1 VDVKELNKREKII
14 VSIVAV
20 LLVGFLVNRFVLEPQ
35 SKNMKKLRKEL
46 ASLNE
51 QAASIG
57 PKLVDFNRL
66 SSELVQKKRQVAEL
80 EQALPQKAET
90 AEVIHKV
97 STQARSNG
105 LQVQQIRPQKVTVIR
120 TRGGKGGEFRQL
132 FINLGIR
139 GGYEQLGNFLA
150 GLEQQPFYVKV
161 AELHVSKREKR
172 EERLEIQLK
181 LEIVVRS

>member
-1 VDVKELNKREKII
+1 MKELSKREKII

-20 LLVGFLVNRFVLEPQ
+20 VLVGFLVNRFVLEPQ
-35 SKNMKKLRKEL
+35 GKKMKQLRKEL

-51 QAASIG
+51 QAAGIG

-66 SSELVQKKRQVAEL
+66 NSGLVKKKRQVAEL
-80 EQALPQKAET
+80 EQALPQKART

-97 STQARSNG
+97 STQARFNG
-105 LQVQQIRPQKVTVIR
+105 LQIQQIRQQKTTVLR
-120 TRGGKGGEFRQL
+120 SRGGKRGEFRQL

-139 GGYEQLGNFLA
+139 GRYEQLGDFLA

-172 EERLEIQLK
+172 EQRLEIQLK

>member
-1 VDVKELNKREKII
+1 MKELSKREKII

-20 LLVGFLVNRFVLEPQ
+20 VAVGFLVNRFVLEPQ
-35 SKNMKKLRKEL
+35 SKKMKQLRKEL

-66 SSELVQKKRQVAEL
+66 SSELVQKRGQVKDL

-105 LQVQQIRPQKVTVIR
+105 LQIQQIRPQRETVLR
-120 TRGGKGGEFRQL
+120 TRDGKRGDFRQL
-132 FINLGIR
+132 VLNLGISGR
-139 GGYEQLGNFLA
+139 YEQLGDFLA

-161 AELHVSKREKR
+161 AELHLSKKEKS

>member
-1 VDVKELNKREKII
+1 MKELNKREKII

-20 LLVGFLVNRFVLEPQ
+20 VPVAFLVNRFVLEPQ
-35 SKNMKKLRKEL
+35 SKKTKQLRKEL

-66 SSELVQKKRQVAEL
+66 NSELVQKKRQVAEL

-139 GGYEQLGNFLA
+139 GGYEQLGAFLA

>member
-1 VDVKELNKREKII
+1 MKELNKREKII

-20 LLVGFLVNRFVLEPQ
+20 VLVGFLVNRFVLEPQ
-35 SKNMKKLRKEL
+35 SKGMKQLRKEL

-90 AEVIHKV
+90 AEVIHLL
-97 STQARSNG
+97 STQARSTG
-105 LQVQQIRPQKVTVIR
+105 LQIQQIRPQKVTVIR
-120 TRGGKGGEFRQL
+120 TRGGKRGEFRQL

-139 GGYEQLGNFLA
+139 GGYEQLGDFLA

-172 EERLEIQLK
+172 GQRLEIQLK
-181 LEIVVRS
+181 LEIVVKS

>member
-1 VDVKELNKREKII
+1 VDVKELNTREKII

-20 LLVGFLVNRFVLEPQ
+20 VAVAFLVNRFVLEPQ
-35 SKNMKKLRKEL
+35 IKKMKQLRKEL

-51 QAASIG
+51 QEVSIG

-66 SSELVQKKRQVAEL
+66 NSELAQKKMQVEQL

-105 LQVQQIRPQKVTVIR
+105 LQVQQIRPQKVTVLR
-120 TRGGKGGEFRQL
+120 TRGGKGGEFRQF

-139 GGYEQLGNFLA
+139 GQYEQLGEFLA
-150 GLEQQPFYVKV
+150 GLEQQPFYVRV
-161 AELHVSKREKR
+161 AELHLSKREKR
-172 EERLEIQLK
+172 EQWLEIQLK

>member
-1 VDVKELNKREKII
+1 MKELNKREKII

-20 LLVGFLVNRFVLEPQ
+20 VLVGFLVNRFVLEPQ

-66 SSELVQKKRQVAEL
+66 SSELIQKKRQVEEL

-105 LQVQQIRPQKVTVIR
+105 LQVQQIRPQKVTVMR

-139 GGYEQLGNFLA
+139 GGYEQLGDFLA
-150 GLEQQPFYVKV
+150 GLDQQPFYVKV

>member
-1 VDVKELNKREKII
+1 MKELHKREKII
-14 VSIVAV
+14 VSIVALV
-20 LLVGFLVNRFVLEPQ
+20 LVGFLVNRFVLEPQ
-35 SKNMKKLRKEL
+35 SKGMKKLRNEL

-139 GGYEQLGNFLA
+139 GGYEQLGDFLA

-181 LEIVVRS
+181 LEIVVKS

>member
-1 VDVKELNKREKII
+1 VKELNKREKII

-20 LLVGFLVNRFVLEPQ
+20 VAVAFLVNRFVLEPQ
-35 SKNMKKLRKEL
+35 SKKMKQLRKEL

-51 QAASIG
+51 REASIG

-66 SSELVQKKRQVAEL
+66 SSELIQKKRQVVEL

-105 LQVQQIRPQKVTVIR
+105 LQIQQIRPQKETVLR
-120 TRGGKGGEFRQL
+120 TRDGKTGRFRQL
-132 FINLGIR
+132 LINLGIR
-139 GGYEQLGNFLA
+139 GGYEQLGEFLA
-150 GLEQQPFYVKV
+150 GLEQQPFHVKI
-161 AELHVSKREKR
+161 AELHLSKREKR
-172 EERLEIQLK
+172 EQQLEIQLK
-181 LEIVVRS
+181 LEVVVGS

>member
-1 VDVKELNKREKII
+1 MKELNKREKII
-14 VSIVAV
+14 VSIVSVVAV
-20 LLVGFLVNRFVLEPQ
+20 AFLVNRFVLEPQ
-35 SKNMKKLRKEL
+35 GKKTKQLRKEL

-66 SSELVQKKRQVAEL
+66 NSELVQKKRQVAEL

-105 LQVQQIRPQKVTVIR
+105 LQIQQIRPQKVTVLR

-139 GGYEQLGNFLA
+139 GGYKQLGDFLA
-150 GLEQQPFYVKV
+150 GLEKQPFYVKV
-161 AELHVSKREKR
+161 AELHMSRR
-172 EERLEIQLK
+172 EEGEQRLEIQLK